1 MLIHLWIFFLPFLAF
16 AKQEICLN
24 MIVKDESEVIRR
36 CLDSV
41 KEVIDYWVI
50 IDTGSTDGTQAIIKK
65 YLKDIPGE
73 LHQST
78 WKNFAYNRNEA
89 LQWAKEKGDYILLM
103 DADDILE
110 FEGKPKFL
118 ELSADLY
125 NMWRG
130 TETFTYIKPQLIKA
144 DLPWRWVGVTHE
156 YLSCDHP
163 YTSETLSNVK
173 YISKDGGSSH
183 KDLKKKFLTN
193 VLLLTE
199 GLQQEPNND
208 RYAFYLAESYRDA
221 DEPGKAL
228 EWYQKRIAMGGWDEE
243 TFWAKFQSALLL
255 QKIGLPSNVV
265 IESLLDA
272 HRYRPHRV
280 EPIYYLAEIFN
291 EEKNYT
297 KAYEYL
303 KKGLFT
309 PKPPQK
315 DSLFNMDWIEKYGL
329 LFQLSISSYYLGHYE
344 ESLCYCNQ
352 LLKIKELPENWR
364 EQALVNREFPLSQLA
379 SAKKDLDQPQVKDA
393 EEIGLHQ

>member
-1 MLIHLWIFFLPFLAF
+1 MFFYLWIFFFPFLAF

-65 YLKDIPGE
+65 HLRDIPGE

-78 WKNFAYNRNEA
+78 WKNFAHNRNEA

-103 DADDILE
+103 DADDMLE
-110 FEGKPKFL
+110 FDKEPKLL
-118 ELSADLY
+118 ELSADLC

-144 DLPWRWVGVTHE
+144 DLPWKWVGVTHE

-163 YTSETLSNVK
+163 YTSEILSNVK
-173 YISKDGGSSH
+173 YVSKDGGASQ
-183 KDLKKKFLTN
+183 KDPKKKFFTN
-193 VLLLTE
+193 IALLTE
-199 GLQQEPNND
+199 GLKQEPNND

-272 HRYRPHRV
+272 YRCRPHRV

-291 EEKNYT
+291 GEGNYT

-303 KKGLFT
+303 KMGVFM
-309 PKPPQK
+309 PKPQQK

-329 LFQLSISSYYLGHYE
+329 LFQLSICSYYLGHYE
-344 ESLCYCNQ
+344 ESICYCDQ
-352 LLKIKELPENWR
+352 LLKIKELPESWHK
-364 EQALVNREFPLSQLA
+364 QAVINREFPLVKLK
-379 SAKKDLDQPQVKDA
+379 AKKDLDPPQVRNA
-393 EEIGLHQ
+393 EEIGSHQ